1 MRTCS
6 SPLVPAVVVGCVLA
20 VVPAVL
26 CGEPNYDEAAVPAYE
41 LPDPLRRADGSV
53 VADAAGW
60 TGGRRAEVLRLF
72 EEHVYGRSPGRPG
85 GMRCELV
92 ASTSGALGGAAV
104 RKQWRILLTG
114 ADDGPR
120 LDLLVWLPPGAGKPV
135 PAFLGLNFKG
145 NHAVTDDPDVP
156 LPVHGSA
163 EPRGAEASRWP
174 VATIV
179 GRGYALA
186 TACYGDIEPDRPD
199 GWKQGVRA
207 ALSPGGAATTFAG
220 DDWGAIGAWAWGLSR
235 ALDCLG
241 QDPAIDAKRVAVIG
255 HSRLGKTALW
265 AGARDERFA
274 LVISNNSGEGGAALA
289 RRRFGET
296 TAVIQKS
303 FPHWFCGNFRRY
315 ADREGE
321 LPVDQHELLALVAPR
336 PLYVASAEQDQWADP
351 RGEFLAAKAA
361 GPVYALFGHAGVGV
375 DDLPPP
381 DHPVGGRIG
390 YHIRRGQHD
399 VTAYDW
405 QQYLAFADRWWK

>member
-1 MRTCS
+1 ML
-6 SPLVPAVVVGCVLA
+6 PGALLAGVLA
-20 VVPAVL
+20 VVPAIL
-26 CGEPNYDEAAVPAYE
+26 YGAPNYDEAAVPPYE

-53 VADAAGW
+53 VKDAAAW

-72 EEHVYGRSPGRPG
+72 EEHVYGRSPGRPQKL
-85 GMRCELV
+85 RFELLEN
-92 ASTSGALGGAAV
+92 TPGALGGAAV

-120 LDLLVWLPPGAGKPV
+120 LDLLVWLPPAAGKPV
-135 PAFLGLNFKG
+135 PAFLGLNFQG
-145 NHAVTDDPDVP
+145 NHAVTDDPGVP
-156 LPVHGSA
+156 LPKHAGA
-163 EPRGAEASRWP
+163 KPRGAEASRWP

-186 TACYGDIEPDRPD
+186 TAWYGDIEPDSAD

-207 ALSPGGAATTFAG
+207 ALSPEGAATKFDG
-220 DDWGAIGAWAWGLSR
+220 DDWGAIAAWAWGLSR
-235 ALDCLG
+235 ALDCLE

-274 LVISNNSGEGGAALA
+274 IVISNNSGEGGAALA
-289 RRRFGET
+289 RRCFGET

-315 ADREGE
+315 ADRENE

-336 PLYVASAEQDQWADP
+336 PLYVASAEADQWADP

-361 GPVYALFGHAGVGV
+361 GPVYALFGHRGVGV
-375 DDLPPP
+375 DEMPPL

-390 YHIRRGQHD
+390 YHIRRGKHD
-399 VTAYDW
+399 VTDYDW